1 MSSDFLSGQPKGLPG
16 APKGHPLDQWVMDK
30 LEVVQRKIGAREA
43 LRAPGKVV
51 KGCKQMWA
59 RNILP
64 VRPPRV
70 DADVKSAKSGFDEIR
85 SNQSQVQALS
95 AQQAFQSRAAP
106 HLPCHIDCTSLS
118 NLKVAIH
125 HTLGEKQ
132 ARKGAFSENEKASL
146 MSLNQHRRRLY
157 ANPGMK
163 TAQVGAG

>member
-1 MSSDFLSGQPKGLPG
+1 MASDFSSGQPKGLPG
-16 APKGHPLDQWVMDK
+16 APKGHPLDQWIMDK
-30 LEVVQRKIGAREA
+30 LEVVQRKIGAHEA

-106 HLPCHIDCTSLS
+106 HLPCHIDCTSLL
-118 NLKVAIH
+118 NLKLAIH
-125 HTLGEKQ
+125 RALGGHKKWVFRIRKIKQ
-132 ARKGAFSENEKASL
+132 EVDNESQG
-146 MSLNQHRRRLY
+146 SC
-157 ANPGMK
+157 K
-163 TAQVGAG
+163 TAKISGRAV

>member
-1 MSSDFLSGQPKGLPG
+1 
-16 APKGHPLDQWVMDK
+16 
-30 LEVVQRKIGAREA
+30 
-43 LRAPGKVV
+43 
-51 KGCKQMWA
+51 MWA

-106 HLPCHIDCTSLS
+106 HLPYHIDCTSLA

-125 HTLGEKQ
+125 STLGEKKAQ
-132 ARKGAFSENEKASL
+132 KREFSEYQKASL
-146 MSLNQHRRRLY
+146 MSLSQHKRRLY

-163 TAQVGAG
+163 TAQVGAR